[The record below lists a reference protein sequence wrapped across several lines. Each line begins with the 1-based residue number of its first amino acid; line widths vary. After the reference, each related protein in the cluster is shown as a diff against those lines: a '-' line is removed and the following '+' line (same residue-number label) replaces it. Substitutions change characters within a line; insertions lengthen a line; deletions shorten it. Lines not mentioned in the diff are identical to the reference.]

1 MSLLAVCDLCRLL
14 QRGREKN
21 EARDWG
27 RWGKRQPA
35 RTEAAVEGQEI
46 EVILCFL
53 FTLFLPSFALKMS
66 TSIPSFCFFLLL
78 ATAVRGNGEQNVI
91 LLLHLHPQY
100 IPVSWLTPALL
111 YAESLCSYFTSTVGS
126 SRPYAYDGLDFK
138 RVVLTIHITHW
149 RPKQAHFSI
158 KHWKLHVSTF
168 LTDFVI

>member
-1 MSLLAVCDLCRLL
+1 MSTSAERSREKWGQRLREVRKETASKDRSSSWRSGDRSNSLLPFHTV
-14 QRGREKN
+14 
-21 EARDWG
+21 
-27 RWGKRQPA
+27 
-35 RTEAAVEGQEI
+35 
-46 EVILCFL
+46 
-53 FTLFLPSFALKMS
+53 FLPSFALTMS